1 MKQIIFTTLILL
13 LIAGSGFGQR
23 KSTKIIKRKKPFDV
37 LVVDPPLPTK
47 PLPNESDAN
56 LWQDYA
62 VAEHNFVVT
71 FPAANADVFDNKT
84 NSFTNYTAETANAR
98 YELLVSDYPNV
109 FDNGELDTVMED
121 GLKNVYTAQNI
132 RIVSKK
138 DVYFNQKI
146 GKEIISE
153 KNDKITRTR
162 FLVVAQR
169 QYLMS
174 VVWPKAKFD
183 QNFNVWAQKFFDS
196 LRVPKDDDQPF
207 TLPADYKGELKDGV
221 YRNDFLGLTLKLP
234 DGWKAFNADEE
245 AAAQEVGKQML
256 QKNDAAFNA
265 RLEAGENAA
274 KSLLFVSKKAF
285 GLPDNAALTIVL
297 DPRFA
302 ALTNR
307 FPLRQSAMATQ
318 TFLTKNSNV
327 PLTVARSVYETKLG
341 GLQTFSFELT
351 GKSADGA
358 AFRVTNYLLRRQ
370 NCTVI
375 VTATGSSDA
384 DNTLLSSILQT
395 LTFTQTK

>member
-1 MKQIIFTTLILL
+1 MKRINAVLFLLILIGAVGAGEATAQKGKRPPIRRVPNQASSERNILAESTTL
-13 LIAGSGFGQR
+13 
-23 KSTKIIKRKKPFDV
+23 P
-37 LVVDPPLPTK
+37 
-47 PLPNESDAN
+47 
-56 LWQDYA
+56 
-62 VAEHNFVVT
+62 
-71 FPAANADVFDNKT
+71 DN
-84 NSFTNYTAETANAR
+84 YR
-98 YELLVSDYPNV
+98 
-109 FDNGELDTVMED
+109 
-121 GLKNVYTAQNI
+121 
-132 RIVSKK
+132 
-138 DVYFNQKI
+138 
-146 GKEIISE
+146 
-153 KNDKITRTR
+153 
-162 FLVVAQR
+162 
-169 QYLMS
+169 
-174 VVWPKAKFD
+174 
-183 QNFNVWAQKFFDS
+183 
-196 LRVPKDDDQPF
+196 
-207 TLPADYKGELKDGV
+207 GELKDSV

-302 ALTNR
+302 ALKNR

-384 DNTLLSSILQT
+384 DNALLSSILQT